1 MTQQLTAIVQTPHH
15 SPLARPL
22 SARRIL
28 LAEDDAELRGL
39 IARALR
45 HDGYEVLEVD
55 DGGRTLVRLASV
67 YAPAHPREAI
77 DLLISDIRMPA
88 CSGLRILESLRRSR
102 WKIPAILTTDFAD
115 DRTEQQAMGLGAILF
130 AKPFD
135 VDDLRVAVMRLLR
148 PRF

>member
-1 MTQQLTAIVQTPHH
+1 VTQQITVVQSPQH

-28 LAEDDAELRGL
+28 LAEDDAELRRL

-45 HDGYEVLEVD
+45 HDGYEVLEVE
-55 DGGRTLVRLASV
+55 DGGRTLVRLADV

-88 CSGLRILESLRRSR
+88 CSGMQILESLRKSH

-135 VDDLRVAVMRLLR
+135 VDDLRVAVRRLLR
-148 PRF
+148 PSF